1 MASVTLVAFPWFWF
15 PRSRSAVASSWLSQM
30 GLAFLTAAFAV
41 RLTRATEGSRHARRF
56 WRTVVLAG
64 VSCTI
69 GDGYQTVRVILIQ
82 TAFVVFGMSAVV
94 LTMLAHPLG
103 GSGGQR
109 LRLWLDAATV
119 SRSSSGISRSRRC

>member
-1 MASVTLVAFPWFWF
+1 MREPGDRIRRRPWADPALLAMASVTLVAFPWFWF

-69 GDGYQTVRVILIQ
+69 GDGYQT
-82 TAFVVFGMSAVV
+82 
-94 LTMLAHPLG
+94 G
-103 GSGGQR
+103 GS
-109 LRLWLDAATV
+109 
-119 SRSSSGISRSRRC
+119 S